1 VIPFAINAVK
11 DLKNKLLPKRHTKI
25 KYYNMSIESIDK
37 DPRENRIIYSRVT
50 PITAEVKSKI
60 NTAFE
65 DVVNRFKDKHLS

>member
-1 VIPFAINAVK
+1 
-11 DLKNKLLPKRHTKI
+11 
-25 KYYNMSIESIDK
+25 MSIESIDK

-50 PITAEVKSKI
+50 PITSEVKSKI